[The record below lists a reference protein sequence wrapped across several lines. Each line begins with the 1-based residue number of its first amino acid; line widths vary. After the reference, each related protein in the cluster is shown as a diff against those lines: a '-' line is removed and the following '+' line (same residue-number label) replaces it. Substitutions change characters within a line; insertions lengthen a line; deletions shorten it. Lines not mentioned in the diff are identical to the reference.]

1 MARRSASR
9 ACTRSMAP
17 ASTTRERTLHERVR
31 RSTPDLAPER
41 TLVAKSTK
49 TSLIHEAEHRR
60 RRHAFA
66 RGHTGHLSRQN
77 AGETPR
83 HKSLD
88 SSFLNNIFS
97 LVADKNRLH
106 DFRDPLLAA
115 GAREHRTACTTGSSS
130 IHNRGG
136 RVKSFKLLRRQRLG
150 IQTADSSTDF
160 KIYLAHQTPS
170 NGNSSARED
179 KIGG

>member
-1 MARRSASR
+1 MGGLPVEKMKKALEREKSSGVISGGSAVGEPRVHPLDGASKHNPGEDPSR
-9 ACTRSMAP
+9 
-17 ASTTRERTLHERVR
+17 EKRVR

-41 TLVAKSTK
+41 TLVARSTK

-130 IHNRGG
+130 IH
-136 RVKSFKLLRRQRLG
+136 
-150 IQTADSSTDF
+150 D
-160 KIYLAHQTPS
+160 
-170 NGNSSARED
+170 
-179 KIGG
+179 